1 MNLILDMTQLTT
13 KIPTATKAI
22 TLQEI
27 RNLTPA
33 AYVLRFDRHQRDFLA
48 GQHVILGIK
57 DENNAR
63 EYSVYSGENDPYFEV
78 LVKEVL
84 EGDVSR
90 RLKKLKPGSQ
100 LQMDGPLGFFTL
112 KPEEIDTTRFM
123 FIASGTGIAPFRSF
137 VRSYPQLDYTLLHG
151 VRFSNEAYERE
162 QYNPDRY
169 ILCTTGDTTGKFHG
183 RVTDYLRHA
192 TIDTSTHYYLC
203 GNVKMI
209 HEAFEILAQKGVAT
223 ENMHA
228 EVYF

>member
-1 MNLILDMTQLTT
+1 MTQPTT
-13 KIPTATKAI
+13 KIPLATQAI
-22 TLQEI
+22 TVQET
-27 RNLTPA
+27 RNLTPT
-33 AYVLRFDRHQRDFLA
+33 AYVLRFDRHQREFLA

-63 EYSVYSGENDPYFEV
+63 EYSVYSGENDEYFEV

-90 RLKKLKPGSQ
+90 RLKKLKPGTQ

-112 KPEEIDTTRFM
+112 RPNEINTARYM
-123 FIASGTGIAPFRSF
+123 FIASGTGIAPFRSY

-151 VRFSNEAYERE
+151 VRYSNEAYERD
-162 QYNPDRY
+162 QYHPDRY
-169 ILCTTGDTTGKFHG
+169 ILCTTADTNGDFNG
-183 RVTDYLRHA
+183 RVTDYLRQA
-192 TIDTSTHYYLC
+192 TIDTATQYYLC